1 MHTVTTRHEPSTTKK
16 AEERIGTRKTLPR
29 RAPHGASTPPAPRQ
43 PSSTASSSPPCSFPP
58 PPTLGDPTPGLWRA
72 GHEGGREPALGD
84 LRVTA
89 PRRPLCRIHRSL
101 APAPGRAEPFYAFL
115 PGLRQM
121 SQPSAPRPARR
132 GAPECV
138 GKADAGPRSPQHP
151 GPAPSLKTQPG
162 GGGLGVPVLA
172 RSLTRARRLLRRRAC
187 GTVSARQ
194 RAAGCG
200 RQESVGSSAA
210 EVATADCARLPP
222 VRGGPGGGGAL
233 AAPLIH
239 VAGAG

>member
-1 MHTVTTRHEPSTTKK
+1 MSKPRGQVSTQTTAMHTMTTRHQPRTTKK

-29 RAPHGASTPPAPRQ
+29 RAPHGASAPPAPRQ
-43 PSSTASSSPPCSFPP
+43 LSSTSSSSPLCSAPP
-58 PPTLGDPTPGLWRA
+58 PPTPGDPTPGLWPAER
-72 GHEGGREPALGD
+72 EGGREPALGD

-89 PRRPLCRIHRSL
+89 PRRPLCRIHCS
-101 APAPGRAEPFYAFL
+101 PAPGRAEPFFAFL
-115 PGLRQM
+115 PGLRQL

-151 GPAPSLKTQPG
+151 GPGPAPSLKTQPG

-172 RSLTRARRLLRRRAC
+172 RSLTRLRRLLRRRAC

-200 RQESVGSSAA
+200 RQESVG
-210 EVATADCARLPP
+210 TWRD
-222 VRGGPGGGGAL
+222 
-233 AAPLIH
+233 
-239 VAGAG
+239 